1 MKKGNGN
8 QGKVLK
14 RLTPKQVVRAY
25 CLHCVGGSAQDVKA
39 CDATDPK
46 YHVCPFHPFRLGK
59 GRPSVKVIRKF
70 CLQCM
75 GDYADFVRDC
85 ETKDCFCHPY
95 RMGKNPDRKGIGRSA
110 ERMKAVRA
118 QKTAMSKN
126 LSGKFQRSPI
136 APTPTPPG
144 GEIKK
149 LSAENGISD
158 HHWENPE
165 GRSPSLQRNTP
176 SFDLEHED
184 SLSGGKQNPGG
195 IPDPTPGER
204 DSSSTVK
211 NHFPGI
217 TPGITPEGQ
226 APDPSPGR
234 ESLER
239 GRVQVKWEQIP
250 LFSLKGIHNPY
261 PGRKKKISGRKQASS
276 IQK

>member
-1 MKKGNGN
+1 
-8 QGKVLK
+8 
-14 RLTPKQVVRAY
+14 
-25 CLHCVGGSAQDVKA
+25 
-39 CDATDPK
+39 
-46 YHVCPFHPFRLGK
+46 
-59 GRPSVKVIRKF
+59 
-70 CLQCM
+70 
-75 GDYADFVRDC
+75 
-85 ETKDCFCHPY
+85 
-95 RMGKNPDRKGIGRSA
+95 MGKNPDRKGIGRSA
-110 ERMKAVRA
+110 ERMKVVRA

-126 LSGKFQRSPI
+126 LSGKFQRSPL

-144 GEIKK
+144 GEMKNFIGK
-149 LSAENGISD
+149 SD
-158 HHWENPE
+158 VSNRQGKIPE
-165 GRSPSLQRNTP
+165 GRGPSLQRNTP
-176 SFDLEHED
+176 SFALEAHTTIAGEEE
-184 SLSGGKQNPGG
+184 NPGG
-195 IPDPTPGER
+195 ISDPTPGER

>member
-1 MKKGNGN
+1 MAVKEKQETTG
-8 QGKVLK
+8 K
-14 RLTPKQVVRAY
+14 RLTPGETIRAY
-25 CLHCVGGSAQDVKA
+25 CLHCVGGSSQDVKA

-59 GRPSVKVIRKF
+59 GRPSVKTIRKF

-75 GDYADFVRDC
+75 GDYTDFVRDC
-85 ETKDCFCHPY
+85 ETKNCFCHPY
-95 RMGKNPDRKGIGRSA
+95 RMGKNPYLTGRRGRSGEWMRSIHPRKGQFMSRS
-110 ERMKAVRA
+110 
-118 QKTAMSKN
+118 N
-126 LSGKFQRSPI
+126 GNFQRSPL
-136 APTPTPPG
+136 APTPTLPG
-144 GEIKK
+144 GQIKN
-149 LSAENGISD
+149 LRAENGMSD
-158 HHWENPE
+158 HHGENPE

-176 SFDLEHED
+176 SSALETHTTIA
-184 SLSGGKQNPGG
+184 GGKQNPGG
-195 IPDPTPGER
+195 ISDPTPGER
-204 DSSSTVK
+204 NSSSTVK
-211 NHFPGI
+211 NHIPGI

-250 LFSLKGIHNPY
+250 LFSLKGIHNPC

>member
-1 MKKGNGN
+1 MRKGTES
-8 QGKVLK
+8 QGKVVK
-14 RLTPKQVVRAY
+14 RRTPKQVVRAY
-25 CLHCVGGSAQDVKA
+25 CLHCVGGNSQDVKA

-75 GDYADFVRDC
+75 GDYTDFVRDC

-126 LSGKFQRSPI
+126 LPGKFQRSPL

-144 GEIKK
+144 DERND
-149 LSAENGISD
+149 LNFENGFSRNGK
-158 HHWENPE
+158 ETSE
-165 GRSPSLQRNTP
+165 GRGPSLQRNTP
-176 SFDLEHED
+176 SFAPEAHTTIAGE
-184 SLSGGKQNPGG
+184 KENPGG
-195 IPDPTPGER
+195 IPDPTPGQER
-204 DSSSTVK
+204 NVSLHGEHS
-211 NHFPGI
+211 G
-217 TPGITPEGQ
+217 GITPEGQ
-226 APDPSPGR
+226 APDPSYVEKSGK
-234 ESLER
+234 R
-239 GRVQVKWEQIP
+239 GRVQEKWEQIP
-250 LFSLKGIHNPY
+250 LFPLKGIHNPY
-261 PGRKKKISGRKQASS
+261 PGGKRKISGRKQASS